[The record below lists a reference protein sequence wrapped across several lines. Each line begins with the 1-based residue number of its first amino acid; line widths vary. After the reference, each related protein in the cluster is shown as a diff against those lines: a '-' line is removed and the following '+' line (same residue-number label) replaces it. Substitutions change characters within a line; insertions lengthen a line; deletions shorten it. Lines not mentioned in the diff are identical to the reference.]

1 MGMQRPVWTIC
12 FFFIWIL
19 LLPGILLTHLALI
32 KLIPEVEDLPGKVIK
47 GFDEVFKF
55 AYLAADSIEVQN
67 AANDVVTACGKTPT
81 TFCPTA
87 QQTCTSG
94 QQALVTCSGDAPSA
108 TIQATKARIVA
119 AFAKSLAVVERVA
132 SDQYFGQPGLE
143 DTATQLDDITKEVEN
158 IPDGDQPCVA
168 ALPMFCEISNS
179 ADSIVA
185 GMSMVTAEIDKFKDS
200 DIVKQWDENKTYL
213 TLLHCMPYF
222 MVIAML
228 FFTLFWYRGGV
239 CCCCRDGTKAGC
251 GLILMAIFWL
261 ASFILYVVVLASGIA
276 LSVLQKDIEVPVL
289 KGNPSLEQAIDHIQY
304 QYPEFWRIVF
314 ADLVDGLDQL
324 YKASWFFNVVALIIL
339 IYGFC
344 ECCCCPYRKK
354 ADPKPKQEE
363 PPAPPPPKEEPQNE
377 LPSHT
382 EI

>member
-1 MGMQRPVWTIC
+1 M
-12 FFFIWIL
+12 
-19 LLPGILLTHLALI
+19 LPGILLTHLSLI
-32 KLIPEVEDLPGKVIK
+32 KLIPEVEDLPGNVIK

-55 AYLAADSIEVQN
+55 AYLEADSIEVQN
-67 AANDVVTACGKTPT
+67 AANDVIINGCGKTT
-81 TFCPTA
+81 TFCSTA
-87 QQTCTSG
+87 QQTCDPNLG
-94 QQALVTCSGDAPSA
+94 QQALNACSGTAP
-108 TIQATKARIVA
+108 TTKIQEAKTKIKA
-119 AFAKSLAVVERVA
+119 AFARSLAVVKRVA

-143 DTATQLDDITKEVEN
+143 DTAKQLDDITQQVDQ
-158 IPDGDQPCVA
+158 IPDSGECIA
-168 ALPMFCEISNS
+168 ALPVFCEISTS
-179 ADSIVA
+179 ADSIVL
-185 GMSMVTAEIDKFKDS
+185 GMSQVTAEIDKFKDS

-261 ASFILYVVVLASGIA
+261 ASFILYVIVLATGIA

-289 KGNPSLEQAIDHIQY
+289 KGKPSLEQAIDHIEF
-304 QYPEFWRIVF
+304 QYPEFWNIVF
-314 ADLVDGLDQL
+314 AGLVDGLDQL
-324 YKASWFFNVVALIIL
+324 YKASWFFNVVALIIV

-354 ADPKPKQEE
+354 ADPEQKQEE

>member
-1 MGMQRPVWTIC
+1 
-12 FFFIWIL
+12 
-19 LLPGILLTHLALI
+19 
-32 KLIPEVEDLPGKVIK
+32 
-47 GFDEVFKF
+47 
-55 AYLAADSIEVQN
+55 
-67 AANDVVTACGKTPT
+67 
-81 TFCPTA
+81 
-87 QQTCTSG
+87 
-94 QQALVTCSGDAPSA
+94 
-108 TIQATKARIVA
+108 
-119 AFAKSLAVVERVA
+119 VA
-132 SDQYFGQPGLE
+132 SDKYFGQEGLQN
-143 DTATQLDDITKEVEN
+143 TATQLNEITTKVDT
-158 IPDGDQPCVA
+158 IPDGDMQCAA
-168 ALPMFCEISNS
+168 ALPLFCEISNS

-185 GMSMVTAEIDKFKDS
+185 GMAMVTAEIDKFKES
-200 DIVKQWDENKTYL
+200 DLVKQWDENKTYL

-239 CCCCRDGTKAGC
+239 CCFCRGGTKAGC

-261 ASFILYVVVLASGIA
+261 VSFILYVVVLGTGIA
-276 LSVLQKDIEVPVL
+276 LSVLKDQIEVPVL
-289 KGNPSLEQAIDHIQY
+289 KGTPSLEQAIDHIEY

-314 ADLVDGLDQL
+314 AGLVDGLDQL

-339 IYGFC
+339 IYSFC

-354 ADPKPKQEE
+354 ADPEPKKEE